1 MHLWAINLLQRMEAK
16 MNKHA
21 HGYFKRAL
29 KISVAAGLL
38 MSLSGCIV
46 ALPPAIQLASLALDG
61 VSYATTGKSVTDH
74 AISGI
79 TDQDC
84 AMVRVLKGDD
94 ICSQIPTEVA
104 MLPDGTPV
112 LGAVDAGSTVTSAQ
126 NDADF
131 QAFSDSV
138 TSGSQDSDEVLD
150 LSEFKSLDI
159 ETASEPML

>member
-1 MHLWAINLLQRMEAK
+1 
-16 MNKHA
+16 MNTYA
-21 HGYFKRAL
+21 HDYFKRAL
-29 KISVAAGLL
+29 KISAVAGLV

-84 AMVRVLKGDD
+84 AMARVLNGDD
-94 ICSQIPTEVA
+94 ICSQKIIEVA

-112 LGAVDAGSTVTSAQ
+112 LDATDAAHNVTSAR
-126 NDADF
+126 NDAEF
-131 QAFSDSV
+131 QTFSETMS
-138 TSGSQDSDEVLD
+138 TAANDSDEVLD
-150 LSEFKSLDI
+150 LADIQALDM
-159 ETASEPML
+159 ETASAPML